1 MQNILKKLHDIM
13 SEVDSIPKDKT
24 NSFHGYDYASEYAIK
39 TKLHG
44 LLVKHK
50 VLFMLSA
57 TDIRHTGTLTDVICT
72 FKFFDIE
79 SGEVLEAP
87 FVGTG
92 EDKLDKGTYKAITG
106 AIKYILTS
114 TFLIPTGDDP
124 ENDKKPNVAKA
135 EKLTPTTVTSKLEP
149 CKVCGSQYKLIPAGT
164 SKAGKPYGAFYACS
178 KRGCSGKTFKAEE
191 ANMMTK
197 PEYREPEFDELKM
210 DYESYT

>member
-1 MQNILKKLHDIM
+1 MQNILKKLHEIM
-13 SEVDSIPKDKT
+13 SEVDSIAKDKT

-124 ENDKKPNVAKA
+124 ENDKKPVNSAKMA
-135 EKLTPTTVTSKLEP
+135 SPEKLTPKTVTSELKP
-149 CKVCGSQYKLIPAGT
+149 CNLC
-164 SKAGKPYGAFYACS
+164 GKPLKLRNGKKGAFY
-178 KRGCSGKTFKAEE
+178 GCSGYPKCTNTMNVKEE
-191 ANMMTK
+191 PK
-197 PEYREPEFDELKM
+197 PEFDELKSQE
-210 DYESYT
+210 YEEPYL